1 MGNPAC
7 RESSLWG
14 IQPVSCPWPLTR
26 LACPLG
32 DLWRQEISSRILENL
47 ERLRTTLKAFQVE
60 TRLMRRAFNSWSAHH
75 EQLVHMR
82 RALLH
87 LICEGRSRAFAT
99 WAETVQQAGFVH
111 ERLYDAVV
119 NSRRRELRRA
129 IDSWIDIALLLG
141 EAREALRCM
150 RYFQKRSGWRTWA
163 EFASEAAAQAA
174 QLHAPAKRAA
184 RILLNRELSRA
195 FNGWCEPC
203 GRRRRMLAAVM
214 RLMRQ
219 ELLKSYNSWKVR
231 IAELAMMTRA
241 LTRFARQA
249 EAAALL
255 EWRSVAEQT
264 KRQMQGIEC
273 IVRAML
279 VGSKFLAALNK
290 WIAVCAN
297 HKLLV
302 RVCRALLVQNLK
314 RGLSTWLAFAL
325 ARQDALAAVSHALA
339 AARDARRRAW
349 NTWAEGVSLVA
360 PMRVALVRLQNR
372 AKVGA
377 WMSWRAHAAE
387 RRVARR
393 AFARWLALGLGRVL
407 STWTEYVRLLGVKR
421 RAAMALRGGGLRRGF
436 HTWAGYAEGVS
447 AAFGSLERASR
458 CMLNV
463 STSKAFRQW
472 SAECGKLLAMRYAIA
487 TLRNML
493 LKRGFVTWATQ
504 VEFRVEALGR
514 LSKAVTALLYR
525 GLRVGLTTWAV
536 QASEAAAQAAQLH
549 APAKRAARILLNREL
564 SRAFNGWCE
573 PCGRRRRMLAAVMRL
588 MRQELLK
595 SYNSWK
601 VRIAE
606 LAMMTRALTRFARQ
620 AEAAAL
626 LEWRSVAEQT
636 KRQMQGIECIVRAM
650 LVGSKFLAALNKWIA
665 VCANHKLLVRVCR
678 ALLVQNLK
686 RGLSTWLAFALAR
699 QDALAAVSHALAA
712 ARDARRR
719 AWNTWAEGVS
729 LVAPMRVALVR
740 LQNRA
745 KVGAWMS
752 WRAHAAER
760 RVARRAFARWLALGL
775 GRVLSTWTEYVR
787 LLGVKRRAAMALR
800 GGGLRRGFHTWAGY
814 AEGVSAAF
822 GSLERASRCMLNVS
836 TSKAFHTWAG
846 YAEGVS
852 GALQSVT
859 HALGHWTYSL
869 LSIGWHTWATYVNGV
884 DVFRRR
890 LQRIVVQVHALR
902 TGLAFSA
909 WDTWLR
915 ERVSRLLAV
924 ARRAAAFWLLKGA
937 SGAIKRWVI
946 FSTQKHLARRSLD
959 LYVQRHLRVSWRKW
973 ALSKHKA
980 VTLMFV
986 LEQDFDTWTH
996 RSSLRFGAF
1005 FKQAFGVRLRDVHVR
1020 RLMAC

>member
-32 DLWRQEISSRILENL
+32 DLWRQEISSRILEHL
-47 ERLRTTLKAFQVE
+47 ERLRTTLRAFQVE

-129 IDSWIDIALLLG
+129 IDSWINLALLLG

-150 RYFQKRSGWRTWA
+150 RYYQKRSGWRTWA

-174 QLHAPAKRAA
+174 QLHALAKRAA

-195 FNGWCEPC
+195 FNGWFEPC

-264 KRQMQGIEC
+264 ARQMQGIEC

-407 STWTEYVRLLGVKR
+407 STWTEY
-421 RAAMALRGGGLRRGF
+421 M
-436 HTWAGYAEGVS
+436 
-447 AAFGSLERASR
+447 
-458 CMLNV
+458 
-463 STSKAFRQW
+463 
-472 SAECGKLLAMRYAIA
+472 
-487 TLRNML
+487 
-493 LKRGFVTWATQ
+493 
-504 VEFRVEALGR
+504 
-514 LSKAVTALLYR
+514 
-525 GLRVGLTTWAV
+525 
-536 QASEAAAQAAQLH
+536 
-549 APAKRAARILLNREL
+549 
-564 SRAFNGWCE
+564 
-573 PCGRRRRMLAAVMRL
+573 
-588 MRQELLK
+588 
-595 SYNSWK
+595 
-601 VRIAE
+601 
-606 LAMMTRALTRFARQ
+606 
-620 AEAAAL
+620 
-626 LEWRSVAEQT
+626 
-636 KRQMQGIECIVRAM
+636 
-650 LVGSKFLAALNKWIA
+650 
-665 VCANHKLLVRVCR
+665 
-678 ALLVQNLK
+678 
-686 RGLSTWLAFALAR
+686 
-699 QDALAAVSHALAA
+699 
-712 ARDARRR
+712 
-719 AWNTWAEGVS
+719 
-729 LVAPMRVALVR
+729 
-740 LQNRA
+740 
-745 KVGAWMS
+745 
-752 WRAHAAER
+752 
-760 RVARRAFARWLALGL
+760 
-775 GRVLSTWTEYVR
+775 R

-869 LSIGWHTWATYVNGV
+869 LSIGWHTWATYVDGV